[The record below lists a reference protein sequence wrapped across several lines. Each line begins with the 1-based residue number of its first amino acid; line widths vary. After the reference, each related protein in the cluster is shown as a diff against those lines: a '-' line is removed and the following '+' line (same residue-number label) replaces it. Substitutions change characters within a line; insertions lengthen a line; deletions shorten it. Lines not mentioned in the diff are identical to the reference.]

1 MTKTDNL
8 KLWNAVAT
16 TDKKYL
22 KPVSFGA
29 RKFTAIDPQYQ
40 IKEVTKAFGPVGHG
54 WGCCL
59 LYTSPSP
66 RD

>member
-29 RKFTAIDPQYQ
+29 IKFTAIDPQYQ
-40 IKEVTKAFGPVGHG
+40 IKEVT
-54 WGCCL
+54 
-59 LYTSPSP
+59 
-66 RD
+66 